1 MLNDRRCCLCQVE
14 GEAVLATRHMGKF
27 TAAFPAGGVAE
38 LCERT
43 RAGELWFLEAAGV
56 FFDDPGLFRQMRKR
70 AVQCNA
76 GRCRGGGRCP
86 KAGCA
91 GDRIIMIRRPHK
103 Q

>member
-1 MLNDRRCCLCQVE
+1 MLHDRRCCLCQVE
-14 GEAVLATRHMGKF
+14 GEAVLATRRMGKF

-38 LCERT
+38 LRERT

-56 FFDDPGLFRQMRKR
+56 FFDDAGLFRQMGARC
-70 AVQCNA
+70 AVQCGEVP
-76 GRCRGGGRCP
+76 GRGRCP